1 LPELALSETVHA
13 YRLDSAEVPFPLPPL
28 PHAMVWCSGRSR
40 DPGLEWLRNHLRL
53 IARQNFAS

>member
-1 LPELALSETVHA
+1 MSETVHA

-40 DPGLEWLRNHLRL
+40 DPGLEWLRNHLRP